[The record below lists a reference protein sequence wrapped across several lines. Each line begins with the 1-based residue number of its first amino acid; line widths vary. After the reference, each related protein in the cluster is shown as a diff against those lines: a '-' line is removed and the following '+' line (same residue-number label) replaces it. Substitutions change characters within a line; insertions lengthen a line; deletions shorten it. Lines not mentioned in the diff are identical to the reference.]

1 MRRAFIVLTS
11 LLTLL
16 TGLVL
21 STGCVREQEPEPAVQ
36 TQEQIVERGRY
47 LVTMAGCNDCHTP
60 KVFTDKGMELDQAK
74 LLSGHPA
81 DAELPEIDPALVEP
95 GKWVLMTQDLT
106 AAVGPWGVSFAIN
119 LTPDEETG
127 IGAWS
132 ELAFIKALRTGKHMG
147 SGRPILPPMPWFNL
161 AMTTDEDLAAMF
173 AYLQSVPPVKNQVPA
188 PIPPSGM

>member
-47 LVTMAGCNDCHTP
+47 LVTMAGCSDCHTP